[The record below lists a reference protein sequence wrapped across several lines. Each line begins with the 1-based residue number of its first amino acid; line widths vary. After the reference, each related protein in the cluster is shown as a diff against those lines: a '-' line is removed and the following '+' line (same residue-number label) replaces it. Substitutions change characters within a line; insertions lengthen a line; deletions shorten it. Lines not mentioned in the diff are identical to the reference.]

1 MTYSKVIDGLVTN
14 LSFSITR
21 ASSKGLVGT
30 GHVYPSMIY
39 KVAALRNDGLYFN
52 FRQSVYIT

>member
-21 ASSKGLVGT
+21 ASSKGLVEQVT
-30 GHVYPSMIY
+30 CIIV
-39 KVAALRNDGLYFN
+39 
-52 FRQSVYIT
+52 